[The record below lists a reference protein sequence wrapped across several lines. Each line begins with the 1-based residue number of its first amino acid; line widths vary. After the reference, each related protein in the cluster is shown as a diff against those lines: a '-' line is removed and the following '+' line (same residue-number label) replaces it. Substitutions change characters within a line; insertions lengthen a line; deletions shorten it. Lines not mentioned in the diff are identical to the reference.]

1 MALFGIGTPIKTQE
15 VFGVS
20 TKVLEHSYIDRGDL
34 DRRIQV
40 SLGRNRHIA
49 LRGESKCGK
58 SWLRQKNIPDGI
70 VVQCRL
76 DKSVSDIYVDALS
89 QIGIK
94 LVIEEGS
101 RNAFKGTMEATA
113 EFGFKL
119 LAKLG
124 FKQAGT
130 GEWEDACKTKPV
142 GHDIGDLRYV
152 SDVIKASGRRLII
165 EDFHYMKS
173 EQRKAFAFDLKALWD
188 YENFIV
194 IIGIWT
200 ETNLLLHLNPDLAGR
215 IEEMTIYW
223 NSADLCAV
231 INKGADVLDVEFEA
245 KLMKSFVEDA
255 FGTVG
260 ILQTMLLSTLDNV
273 GITEQQRKRV
283 VVTEH
288 DALVHSGM
296 QYAEQLNAL
305 YQTFARRVAGGIRQR
320 AKSTGIYAHMM
331 AVVLAASNDEL
342 SRGLPIA
349 EIFKQA
355 TAREPRIQK
364 GNLRTILEK
373 IDRMQVDADGRG
385 LVITYDQH
393 QEEVFVVDKQLLL
406 YRKYATVKWPWE
418 NIIEQVNEAQG
429 GYEADDV
436 EQDAT

>member
-1 MALFGIGTPIKTQE
+1 VSLFGIGAPIKTQE

-20 TKVLEHSYIDRGDL
+20 TRVLEHSYIDRGDL
-34 DRRIQV
+34 DKKIQV

-58 SWLRQKNIPDGI
+58 SWLRQQNVPDGI

-76 DKSVSDIYVDALS
+76 DKMVSDIYVDALS
-89 QIGIK
+89 QIGVK
-94 LVIEEGS
+94 LTIEDGS
-101 RNAFKGTMEATA
+101 RNAFKGTLEATQ

-119 LAKLG
+119 LTKIG
-124 FKQAGT
+124 FKQSGT
-130 GEWEDACKTKPV
+130 GEWEEARKSKPV
-142 GHDIGDLRYV
+142 GHDISDLRYV

-188 YENFIV
+188 YENYIV

-200 ETNLLLHLNPDLAGR
+200 ETNLLLHLNPDLSGR

-223 NSADLCAV
+223 NNDDLCKV
-231 INKGADVLDVEFEA
+231 ITKGSEVLNIEFDR
-245 KLMKSFVEDA
+245 KLTNSFVSDA

-260 ILQTMLLSTLDNV
+260 ILQTMLLSTLDNAGV
-273 GITEQQRKRV
+273 TEQQVKKIV
-283 VVTEH
+283 ISDH
-288 DALVHSGM
+288 DALVNSGM

-331 AVVLAASNDEL
+331 AVVLAASNEDL
-342 SRGLPIA
+342 GRGLPIA
-349 EIFKQA
+349 EIYKLA
-355 TAREPRIQK
+355 SAREPRIQK

-373 IDRMQVDADGRG
+373 IDRMQVDSDGRG

-429 GYEADDV
+429 GYDADDIDQ
-436 EQDAT
+436 EAA